1 MAGNLL
7 ATILALF
14 THRTPTLRMTKT
26 TTDEQGVKHLSW
38 VTKPEDA
45 ETIDDAFWIKRQR
58 WGTFVSV
65 GADDLEII
73 TALTEELCISSTRW
87 YLKCKQEGFPDDSRS
102 YDGVVGGKL

>member
-1 MAGNLL
+1 
-7 ATILALF
+7 
-14 THRTPTLRMTKT
+14 MTKT
-26 TTDEQGVKHLSW
+26 KTDDQVKVLQW
-38 VTKPEDA
+38 VTKPEGTA
-45 ETIDDAFWIKRQR
+45 TIDDAFWIKKQR

-73 TALTEELCISSTRW
+73 TALTEEQCVSATRW